1 MIPGKQYT
9 PELVLATVWR
19 RKWLILI
26 PAVLIGT
33 IASVF
38 TYMLPDQYWSATTI
52 LVTPPRVPENYVKS
66 TVTMRVEDRLRS
78 INAQVRSRT
87 RLEQVIQEYDLYADR
102 RGTDIMQD
110 IVDDMSDSI
119 GVEFVESDVFRVSF
133 TAGDPRTAMNVANK
147 LATFFIDDSLRDR
160 SQMAEGTSRFLESEL
175 TVAERKLRETEHQLA
190 EYRRRH
196 DGELPTQIDANMQGI
211 TTARMELQSL
221 RSTIEQ
227 AREKE
232 LALTRQVNNLTEAI
246 ASTPAPAP
254 VDADPQTPRSAATQL
269 EIARAGLQNMLLKM
283 TPDHPDVKKTRDL
296 VAELERKAELE
307 AAQVPLTPRAL
318 NPAVDRRV
326 KELEDAQ
333 AALGQTRRSID
344 SYTAQQRELDVRIG
358 QYQRRLDAAPTRETE
373 LVDLLRNYS
382 TQTQAY
388 EQLYAKRLDSQVSA
402 NLEHQQIGET
412 FKVLDPARLP
422 EKPSSPDRPRQYV
435 MGILVAIA
443 VGLMCAGIAE
453 FLDRGLHSED
463 DVRLAL
469 ALPVVATIPVIAP
482 KQMPKKS
489 RRLLARF
496 ASAVVLTAVTAGAI
510 WYARG

>member
-1 MIPGKQYT
+1 VIPGKQYT
-9 PELVLATVWR
+9 PELVLATAWR

-26 PAVLIGT
+26 PTVLIGT
-33 IASVF
+33 VASAV
-38 TYMLPDQYWSATTI
+38 TYTIPDQYQSATTI

-87 RLEQVIQEYDLYADR
+87 RLEQVIEEFDLYADR
-102 RGTDIMQD
+102 RQTDIMQD
-110 IVDDMSDSI
+110 IVDDMSGSI
-119 GVEFVESDVFRVSF
+119 NVDFVESDVFRVSF

-175 TVAERKLRETEHQLA
+175 VEAERKLRETEQQLA

-211 TTARMELQSL
+211 SNARMEMQSL
-221 RSTIEQ
+221 RSTLEQ

-232 LALTRQVNNLTEAI
+232 LALTRQVNGLSEAL
-246 ASTPAPAP
+246 ANAPAPAP
-254 VDADPQTPRSAATQL
+254 VEPDTQSPRSAAAQL
-269 EIARAGLQNMLLKM
+269 QIARTALQNMLLKM
-283 TPDHPDVKKTRDL
+283 RPDHPDVRRAEDL
-296 VAELERKAELE
+296 VADLERKAELE
-307 AAQVPLTPRAL
+307 AAQVPLTPQA
-318 NPAVDRRV
+318 NPVDRRV

-333 AALGQTRRSID
+333 VELGRVRRAID
-344 SYTAQQRELDVRIG
+344 AYIAQQRDLDARIG
-358 QYQRRLDAAPTRETE
+358 QYQRRLEAAPARESE

-382 TQTQAY
+382 TLSTAY

-422 EKPSSPDRPRQYV
+422 EKPSSPDRPRQYAL
-435 MGILVAIA
+435 GILMAIA
-443 VGLMCAGIAE
+443 IGLTCAGTAE
-453 FLDRGLHSED
+453 YLDRGLHSED

-469 ALPVVATIPVIAP
+469 ALPVVATIPVINP

-496 ASAVVLTAVTAGAI
+496 ASAVVLTAVAAGAI
-510 WYARG
+510 WYTRG